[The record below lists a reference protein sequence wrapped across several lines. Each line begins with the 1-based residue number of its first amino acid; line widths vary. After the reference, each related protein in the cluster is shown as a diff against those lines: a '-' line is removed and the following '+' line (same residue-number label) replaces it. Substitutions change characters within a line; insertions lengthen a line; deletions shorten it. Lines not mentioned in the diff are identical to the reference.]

1 MWWEECTGGVYIEVF
16 AIFGK
21 GHTSTL
27 KNVNFSKLFP
37 LKRINHVMNVRN
49 PLKYQLNK
57 ANTER
62 YKKSTIPHLQGLL
75 NKEYLK
81 RRDELNDLQTF
92 KQGYKVKNNC
102 RFCSQILFEVPRS
115 VP

>member
-1 MWWEECTGGVYIEVF
+1 MYIEVF

-49 PLKYQLNK
+49 PLKYQINK

-62 YKKSTIPHLQGLL
+62 YRRSTIPYLQGLL

-81 RRDELNDLQTF
+81 RRAELNDLQTF
-92 KQGYKVKNNC
+92 KHVVKRRKIQLKDKNRPPMQVNYVGYAN
-102 RFCSQILFEVPRS
+102 SIT
-115 VP
+115 